1 MNKKKKISILIPVY
15 NEFRYIKTC
24 IENILEQ
31 KFDNFNFEIIVSD
44 NNSDDGT
51 KEILNKIENEKVKIF
66 FQEHNLGKGSNIKN
80 ALKYISG
87 DYVLIQDADLEYS
100 PLDYNDLFSAVYNQK
115 ADVVFGTRFAR
126 AKYFHVFTFIHLLAN
141 KIITFLTNILYNK
154 SFSDVLTGYKLIR
167 ADIIT
172 QLNLRSNNFDIDT
185 EITCKIS
192 KLKNIRIFEVPIS
205 INSRTYDEG
214 KKIHWW
220 HLFLLIFSIVKWRIL
235 RNK

>member
-31 KFDNFNFEIIVSD
+31 KFDNFDFEIIVSD

-141 KIITFLTNILYNK
+141 KIITFLINILYNK

-192 KLKNIRIFEVPIS
+192 KLKNIKIFEVPIS

-220 HLFLLIFSIVKWRIL
+220 HLFLLIFSIVKWRIS

>member
-31 KFDNFNFEIIVSD
+31 KFDNFDFEIIVSD

-100 PLDYNDLFSAVYNQK
+100 PLDYNDLFAAVYNQK

-220 HLFLLIFSIVKWRIL
+220 HLFLLIFSIVKWRIS

>member
-1 MNKKKKISILIPVY
+1 MIMKKKISILIPVY

-31 KFDNFNFEIIVSD
+31 KFDNFDFEIIVSD

-141 KIITFLTNILYNK
+141 KIITFLINILYNK

-192 KLKNIRIFEVPIS
+192 KLKNIKIFEVPIS

-220 HLFLLIFSIVKWRIL
+220 HLFLLIFSIVKWRIS

>member
-1 MNKKKKISILIPVY
+1 MNKRKKISILIPVY
-15 NEFRYIKTC
+15 NEFRYVKTC

-31 KFDNFNFEIIVSD
+31 KFDNFDFEIIVSD

-51 KEILNKIENEKVKIF
+51 KEILNEIKNEKVKIF

-141 KIITFLTNILYNK
+141 KIITFLTFVFLIKYSLNVWPKEPVPPVIK
-154 SFSDVLTGYKLIR
+154 IVLL
-167 ADIIT
+167 
-172 QLNLRSNNFDIDT
+172 
-185 EITCKIS
+185 
-192 KLKNIRIFEVPIS
+192 S
-205 INSRTYDEG
+205 INF
-214 KKIHWW
+214 I
-220 HLFLLIFSIVKWRIL
+220 
-235 RNK
+235 

>member
-1 MNKKKKISILIPVY
+1 MNKKKKISIIIPVY
-15 NEFRYIKTC
+15 NEFRYIKSC

-31 KFDNFNFEIIVSD
+31 KFDYFDFEIIVSD
-44 NNSDDGT
+44 NNSNDGT
-51 KEILNKIENEKVKIF
+51 KEILKKIENEKIKIF
-66 FQEHNLGKGSNIKN
+66 FQEHNYGKGSNIKN

-87 DYVLIQDADLEYS
+87 DYILIQDADLEYS
-100 PLDYNDLFSAVYNQK
+100 PLDYNDLFSAVYKQK

-141 KIITFLTNILYNK
+141 KIITLLTNVLYNK

-172 QLNLRSNNFDIDT
+172 QLNLQSNNFDVDT

-235 RNK
+235 KNK

>member
-1 MNKKKKISILIPVY
+1 MKKKISILIPVY

-31 KFDNFNFEIIVSD
+31 KFDNFDFEIIVSD

-141 KIITFLTNILYNK
+141 KIITFLINILYNK

-192 KLKNIRIFEVPIS
+192 KLKNIKIFEVPIS

-220 HLFLLIFSIVKWRIL
+220 HLFLLIFSIVKWRIS

>member
-31 KFDNFNFEIIVSD
+31 KFDNFDFEIIVSD

-51 KEILNKIENEKVKIF
+51 KKILNKIENEKVKIF

-141 KIITFLTNILYNK
+141 KIITFLINILYNK

-192 KLKNIRIFEVPIS
+192 KLKNIKIFEVPIS

-220 HLFLLIFSIVKWRIL
+220 HLFLLIFSIVKWRIS

>member
-1 MNKKKKISILIPVY
+1 M
-15 NEFRYIKTC
+15 
-24 IENILEQ
+24 
-31 KFDNFNFEIIVSD
+31 SD

-100 PLDYNDLFSAVYNQK
+100 PLDYNDLFAAVYNQK

-220 HLFLLIFSIVKWRIL
+220 HLFLLIFSIVKWRIS

>member
-31 KFDNFNFEIIVSD
+31 KFDNFDFEIIVSD

-220 HLFLLIFSIVKWRIL
+220 HLFLLIFSIVKWRIS

>member
-1 MNKKKKISILIPVY
+1 MSKKKKISILIPVY

-24 IENILEQ
+24 INNILDQ
-31 KFDNFNFEIIVSD
+31 KFDNFDFEIIVSD
-44 NNSDDGT
+44 NNSNDGT
-51 KEILNKIENEKVKIF
+51 KEILKEIKNEKVKIF
-66 FQEHNLGKGSNIKN
+66 FQEHNHGKGSNIKN

-100 PLDYNDLFSAVYNQK
+100 PLDYNDLFSAIYNQK

-141 KIITFLTNILYNK
+141 KIITFLINILYNK

-172 QLNLRSNNFDIDT
+172 QLNIRSNNFDVDT

-192 KLKNIRIFEVPIS
+192 KLKNIKIFEVPIS

-220 HLFLLIFSIVKWRIL
+220 HLFLLIFSIIKWRIL
-235 RNK
+235 KNK

>member
-1 MNKKKKISILIPVY
+1 MNKRKKISILIPVY
-15 NEFRYIKTC
+15 NEFRYVKTC

-31 KFDNFNFEIIVSD
+31 KFDNFDFEIIVSD

-51 KEILNKIENEKVKIF
+51 KEILNEIKNEKVKIF

-235 RNK
+235 KNK